1 MADEQHGLVLDVFP
15 QKRDA
20 LLGEMEV
27 ADREDLV
34 QQQDVGFQ
42 VDAGGE
48 RQAHDHAGGVR
59 ADRLVDEVADLGEF
73 DDAVDLRFDL
83 GFLHAARVARRV
95 DVLTARVG
103 RVDPAAEFEQRG
115 HPAVDE
121 DPAARRVER
130 PGDDLEQRALAAA
143 VHTHDAHTFALADLE
158 RERTQRGER
167 VLFEPE
173 REQEMPEQFLPR
185 GVARVV
191 LADFFQTDHD
201 FIRRH
206 RRSASSAA

>member
-1 MADEQHGLVLDVFP
+1 
-15 QKRDA
+15 
-20 LLGEMEV
+20 MEV

-34 QQQDVGFQ
+34 QQEDVGLQ

-59 ADRLVDEVADLGEF
+59 ADRLVDEVADLGEV
-73 DDAVDLRFDL
+73 DDAVDLGFDL
-83 GFLHAARVARRV
+83 GFLQAARVARRI

-103 RVDPAAEFEQRG
+103 RVDPAAEFEQRR
-115 HPAVDE
+115 HAAVDE
-121 DPAARRVER
+121 DPAGGWVER

-143 VHTHDAHTFALADLE
+143 VHAHDAHTFAFADFE
-158 RERTQRGER
+158 RERAQRGER

-173 REQEMPEQFLPR
+173 REQEVPQQFLPR
-185 GVARVV
+185 GITRIV
-191 LADFFQTDHD
+191 LADIFQADHD

-206 RRSASSAA
+206 RRSASSDA